1 MELIRINIYERLRD
15 FNVPVEIL
23 DEIFSFEEDL
33 NKLIVAWQALKK
45 DGFSD
50 DDTAMKY
57 PKYFLKNWNYQT
69 MNKKGCSCSPFY
81 FKL

>member
-33 NKLIVAWQALKK
+33 NKLIVAWQAL
-45 DGFSD
+45 
-50 DDTAMKY
+50 
-57 PKYFLKNWNYQT
+57 
-69 MNKKGCSCSPFY
+69 
-81 FKL
+81 